1 MINEFDFPL
10 LDGGNLALSDDL
22 NFLSNTLLISLSVIV
37 LNEEDID
44 HIFAPKITIIS
55 VETQ

>member
-10 LDGGNLALSDDL
+10 LDGGNLVLSDDL

-44 HIFAPKITIIS
+44 HILPLKS
-55 VETQ
+55 H